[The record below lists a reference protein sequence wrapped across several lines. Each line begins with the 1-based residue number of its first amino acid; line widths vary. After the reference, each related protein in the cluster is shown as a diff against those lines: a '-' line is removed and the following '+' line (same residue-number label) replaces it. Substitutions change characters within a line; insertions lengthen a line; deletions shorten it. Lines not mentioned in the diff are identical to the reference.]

1 MMPLIPLVTAGEVAF
16 WVCAPIAVVCALG
29 LLLSRKPVHSAIWMA
44 GVMVSLAVLYAAND
58 APFLF
63 VIQIIVYTGAILML
77 FLFVVMLV
85 GVDSTDSVVETI
97 RGHRVSAILVAIG
110 LGGLLIL
117 GVGQFAVNGAPAG
130 LTEANAEHG
139 GNIPSLAALLFSRYV
154 FIFEATAALLI
165 TAAVG
170 AMIRAHGE
178 QLTKKATQIESL
190 QERVR
195 AYAEDGVHPGPLPS
209 SGVFARHN
217 AISTPALLPDGTIA
231 EKSVSKTLAMRGVIV
246 DVNELRAPTTS
257 AYAAIAGKTDEIEGD
272 DE

>member
-1 MMPLIPLVTAGEVAF
+1 M
-16 WVCAPIAVVCALG
+16 
-29 LLLSRKPVHSAIWMA
+29 
-44 GVMVSLAVLYAAND
+44 
-58 APFLF
+58 
-63 VIQIIVYTGAILML
+63 
-77 FLFVVMLV
+77 
-85 GVDSTDSVVETI
+85 
-97 RGHRVSAILVAIG
+97 
-110 LGGLLIL
+110 
-117 GVGQFAVNGAPAG
+117 
-130 LTEANAEHG
+130 
-139 GNIPSLAALLFSRYV
+139 

-170 AMIRAHGE
+170 AMILAHGE